1 MTRRDANAVAKGRFL
16 DRKAQK
22 PRLACR
28 WSPTPEKRF
37 RTVCLTSAHTLLRR
51 RYTADAIA
59 RRRQLSDLLR
69 QTRAVLAQID
79 ERR

>member
-37 RTVCLTSAHTLLRR
+37 RTVCKNFAQRFLPENVGCFESSGPKRR
-51 RYTADAIA
+51 PSKTGGF
-59 RRRQLSDLLR
+59 
-69 QTRAVLAQID
+69 
-79 ERR
+79 

>member
-37 RTVCLTSAHTLLRR
+37 RTVWLNSAPGTGSILL
-51 RYTADAIA
+51 A
-59 RRRQLSDLLR
+59 RS
-69 QTRAVLAQID
+69 I
-79 ERR
+79 

>member
-37 RTVCLTSAHTLLRR
+37 RTVCKEICSPGFPL
-51 RYTADAIA
+51 
-59 RRRQLSDLLR
+59 
-69 QTRAVLAQID
+69 
-79 ERR
+79 ENEGF